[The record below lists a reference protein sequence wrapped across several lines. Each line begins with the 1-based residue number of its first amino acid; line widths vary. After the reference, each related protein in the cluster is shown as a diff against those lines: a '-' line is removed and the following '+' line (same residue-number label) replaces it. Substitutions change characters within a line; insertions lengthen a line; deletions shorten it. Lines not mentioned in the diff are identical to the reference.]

1 VSALRT
7 RLEAK
12 RAQLVAELRQG
23 QQLLADLDRKRGL
36 VITTLDRTDGA
47 LKLVQ
52 DLLEEEKKAEA
63 EAAP

>member
-1 VSALRT
+1 MSALRT